1 VRAVSDLSTNTAPP
15 AVGTILGAMDPSD
28 LQRAADHVRELAG
41 HPGWEFLEG
50 LMNAHIDKATYQ
62 YTAGALRGIEAY
74 AHGAGFIK
82 GLRATIDVRAAVL
95 ATAAKV
101 RQVEADGEV

>member
-1 VRAVSDLSTNTAPP
+1 MRAVSDLTTNAAPP

-28 LQRAADHVRELAG
+28 LQRAADHVRELEK
-41 HPGWEFLEG
+41 HPGWEFLEQ
-50 LMNAHIDKATYQ
+50 LMNAHIDKATFQ

-82 GLRATIDVRAAVL
+82 GLRAVIDVRAAVL
-95 ATAAKV
+95 TTAAKV
-101 RQVEADGEV
+101 LQAEAEGE

>member
-1 VRAVSDLSTNTAPP
+1 MRAVSDLSTSAPP

-28 LQRAADHVRELAG
+28 LQRAADHVRELEG
-41 HPGWEFLEG
+41 HPGWEFLEK